1 MVRIET
7 KAEVTPE
14 GKLTV
19 AVSSKVTP
27 GEHWVIVT
35 IDDEARVGGAR
46 KRTAPLQL
54 KMLKWSAWPKD
65 CAFRREDL
73 YGDDGR

>member
-7 KAEVTPE
+7 TAEVTPE

-19 AVSSKVTP
+19 AVPPKVTP
-27 GEHWVIVT
+27 GEHWVVVT
-35 IDDEARVGGAR
+35 IDDEDSTAEAR
-46 KRTAPLQL
+46 KPTAPLKL
-54 KMLKWSAWPKD
+54 KMLNWSAWPKD
-65 CAFRREDL
+65 CAFRREDM